1 MQKFSCNSDKIFIS
15 KANAYFGGSLC
26 LPDAL
31 FPKQIS
37 AL

>member
-1 MQKFSCNSDKIFIS
+1 MQEFSNSDKIFFIS

-31 FPKQIS
+31 FPKKIS
-37 AL
+37 VL